1 MNELQN
7 IRAVNRHRNIIKFY
21 GVSIDPKEEKCY
33 LVFKYAEDNL
43 RNYLRNK
50 NNFENLDWETKVNM
64 AQDIAYGLCF
74 IHNANIVHRD
84 LHSKNILVHKGKLLI
99 TDLGLSKSLDS
110 NSNSLT
116 GGMLAYSDP
125 EYLQNSTSY
134 KRNKPSDIYS
144 LGVLFWEISSGR
156 PPFDKFI
163 DFEICEKVKSG
174 KKELP
179 INGTPENY
187 IKIYTEAWKD
197 DPKQRPTIENIC
209 DSLENIQF
217 EKIYYDSN
225 ENDQFIQ
232 KVNPNNQLNKFKSM
246 ESYSKDSI
254 SLENLGIAVL
264 ENPGEPSTISLNS
277 YDQEW
282 LNYGLNKFEY
292 NDFENLED
300 IGENVHNATLMNG
313 TKVTLKSIVVNSME
327 LFVNEGKRE
336 IPIEGTPQN
345 YVKIYQDCWNQDPD
359 QRPNIEKVIK
369 DLE

>member
-1 MNELQN
+1 MSNKDLTRIADDRKIKKFNYNTFEDIKLIACGAFGTVERAYSN
-7 IRAVNRHRNIIKFY
+7 IL
-21 GVSIDPKEEKCY
+21 EKDVALKC
-33 LVFKYAEDNL
+33 L
-43 RNYLRNK
+43 
-50 NNFENLDWETKVNM
+50 
-64 AQDIAYGLCF
+64 
-74 IHNANIVHRD
+74 HNANNANSSFYKEFMNE
-84 LHSKNILVHKGKLLI
+84 HSKNILVHKGKLLI
-99 TDLGLSKSLDS
+99 ADLGLSRSLDS
-110 NSNSLT
+110 NSNSLA
-116 GGMLAYSDP
+116 GGMFAYSDP
-125 EYLQNSTSY
+125 EYLRNPTSY

-163 DFEICEKVKSG
+163 NLEIYELVKS
-174 KKELP
+174 
-179 INGTPENY
+179 
-187 IKIYTEAWKD
+187 AWKD

-209 DSLENIQF
+209 NSLKNNQF
-217 EKIYYDSN
+217 EKIYYNSN

-232 KVNPNNQLNKFKSM
+232 KVNPNNQLNKFKPM
-246 ESYSKDSI
+246 EPYSKDSVSI
-254 SLENLGIAVL
+254 ETSINLANLEIAVL
-264 ENPGEPSTISLNS
+264 GNPGEPSTISLNS

-282 LNYGLNKFEY
+282 LNNELKKFEY
-292 NDFENLED
+292 NVFENLED

-313 TKVTLKSIVVNSME
+313 TKVTLNSIVVDSME